1 MKPKSSLHWSGEDKV
16 KLLCNPK
23 KFLKFPSSWHCFE
36 KTWAPAL
43 QRHHMIEGIC
53 KYGKWLMWD
62 EGINSISLYHG
73 YSNPYHAAYQPLI
86 MLHTNLHLWYF
97 RFVSWISNP
106 TSLIWK
112 KKGGLHSPEPT
123 VRSEN
128 WWQRKTILLPFG
140 AFRPFF
146 SGTNCLRVMKGKET
160 YPQKN

>member
-112 KKGGLHSPEPT
+112 KRVAYTPQNQQFALKIDGKGRRFCFLLGRLGLFSVGQT
-123 VRSEN
+123 V
-128 WWQRKTILLPFG
+128 
-140 AFRPFF
+140 
-146 SGTNCLRVMKGKET
+146 
-160 YPQKN
+160 